1 MNEEWFVKN
10 KLSKKLQ
17 NYVTIPEFAWKG
29 RKKTKKTEIAEF
41 VTGQISKQILSEL
54 KPEHSC

>member
-1 MNEEWFVKN
+1 MKH

-17 NYVTIPEFAWKG
+17 NYVTIPEFAWEG
-29 RKKTKKTEIAEF
+29 RKKTKKTEIVEF
-41 VTGQISKQILSEL
+41 VTGQISKQILPKL

>member
-1 MNEEWFVKN
+1 MKH

-17 NYVTIPEFAWKG
+17 NYVTIPEFVWKG

-41 VTGQISKQILSEL
+41 VTGQISKQILSES